1 MIKQISHLDLS
12 EEEAQQDNFWYDC
25 YIEDKVQEIRR
36 RLNPRKYSH
45 EEPEEFPREYRQE
58 YL

>member
-1 MIKQISHLDLS
+1 MLKQVSHIDLS

-36 RLNPRKYSH
+36 RLNPSKYR
-45 EEPEEFPREYRQE
+45 EEPEEFPFEYRQE
-58 YL
+58 YI